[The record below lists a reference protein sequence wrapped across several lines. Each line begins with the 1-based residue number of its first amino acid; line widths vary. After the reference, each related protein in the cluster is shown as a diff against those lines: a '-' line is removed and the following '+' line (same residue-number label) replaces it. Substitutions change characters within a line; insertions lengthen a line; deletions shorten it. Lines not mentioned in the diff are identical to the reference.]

1 MNLILCLL
9 NRIFERERERERE
22 RESAFGE
29 NALYKTKKKTEKKK
43 MHPLSF
49 VKKERRRY
57 PVGCIYFFFI

>member
-22 RESAFGE
+22 R
-29 NALYKTKKKTEKKK
+29 ALLEKMRYTKPKKKTEKKK